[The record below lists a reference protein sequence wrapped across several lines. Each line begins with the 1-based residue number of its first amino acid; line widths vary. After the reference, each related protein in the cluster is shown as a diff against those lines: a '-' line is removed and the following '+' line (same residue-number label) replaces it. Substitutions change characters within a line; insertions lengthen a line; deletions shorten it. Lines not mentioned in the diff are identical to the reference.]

1 MSSETDSR
9 NHHQD
14 ISAFLIVS
22 CGLLFGLA
30 IGIVT
35 YLIFDWVFNSNEST
49 EKAFFSRN
57 IHLNTSNDGGE
68 NGASSWIFAEE
79 LDQSG
84 LLTLSKMLESFNQQE
99 LLDLIEKSSTQPGI
113 KRLYTVQELLIE
125 NLVQISPEAAVA
137 SVADFRQDRRRVLL
151 QHVFVHWSLVDFE
164 SAISAALEL
173 TRSDQQEVIKAI
185 LTERSDLNEH
195 NLTSMVLRTNFESD
209 IATWESEREVYEL
222 LDQEPV
228 AAIQLLVNDNT
239 DDFQQID
246 LYREVVEQW
255 LQFDGLNVLKQLQ
268 RFELPWQIFKE
279 LVEQVTQKDRLAT
292 LHFLRSGTFD
302 TYGQIKNQFI
312 TNWVEHDVAEAFR
325 AVHDLP
331 KSQYRNSLLLS
342 VIFSWGR
349 KHPNEALD
357 RVMEFPRL
365 YRADAISAAALILA
379 EDNPLATIDRISD
392 FRSVPGTDVD
402 RAIESVVRIWA
413 SDAPK
418 LALEWVQNNTEEGST
433 YRAELLGEVLP
444 EYALD
449 EPEQAMTIAVQEF
462 NPDSTYSSLE
472 SQVIQSLITFDRLDS
487 AVELLDHVRDEIRR
501 RESVNVGAELV
512 KQNRTVDA
520 LALMDSIPTE
530 DRSEYLYWLT
540 ARLTIYDLAT
550 EVLEIIAKVPSAQ
563 LQSGVAER
571 LLTDG
576 GAESDFTAEQIE
588 TLRSFVREQ

>member
-1 MSSETDSR
+1 MSSANDSR
-9 NHHQD
+9 NHRRGT
-14 ISAFLIVS
+14 SAFLIVS
-22 CGLLFGLA
+22 CGLLFGIA
-30 IGIVT
+30 IGTVA
-35 YLIFDWVFNSNEST
+35 YWVLNSDETT
-49 EKAFFSRN
+49 EKAFFSIN
-57 IHLNTSNDGGE
+57 NHVNTSNNEGE
-68 NGASSWIFAEE
+68 NGASSWIFTEE

-84 LLTLSKMLESFNQQE
+84 LLTLMEMIKNFNQQE
-99 LLDLIEKSSTQPGI
+99 LLDLIEKSSTQSGT
-113 KRLYTVQELLIE
+113 KRLFTVQELLIE

-137 SVADFRQDRRRVLL
+137 SVERFQQDRRRVLL
-151 QHVFVHWSLVDFE
+151 QHVFVHWSLMDFE
-164 SAISAALEL
+164 SAISVAVEL
-173 TRSDQQEVIKAI
+173 ARSDQQEVLKAI
-185 LTERSDLNEH
+185 LTERSDLNKH
-195 NLTSMVLRTNFESD
+195 NWPSMALRTNFESD
-209 IATWESEREVYEL
+209 LATWESEREVYEL

-246 LYREVVEQW
+246 LYREIVEQW
-255 LQFDGLNVLKQLQ
+255 FKFDGLNVLKQLQ

-292 LHFLRSGTFD
+292 LNFLRSGAFD

-325 AVHDLP
+325 AVRDLP

-444 EYALD
+444 KYALD
-449 EPEQAMTIAVQEF
+449 EPEQAMAIAVQEF
-462 NPDSTYSSLE
+462 NPDSIYSSLE
-472 SQVIQSLITFDRLDS
+472 SQVIRSLITFNRLDS
-487 AVELLDHVRDEIRR
+487 AVELLDQVRDEIRR
-501 RESVNVGAELV
+501 LESVNVGAELV
-512 KQNRTVDA
+512 KQNRTDDA
-520 LALMDSIPTE
+520 LALMDSIPTGE
-530 DRSEYLYWLT
+530 RSEYLYWLT

-563 LQSGVAER
+563 LQSDVAER